1 MKHIKEYKEFLNE
14 STIEDFIKDIKNH
27 DDILSS
33 GAYEKD
39 GEIVVYLDGSDPD
52 AEEKAINKLV
62 RTKYKDKLK
71 KVNDGSEDSITF
83 KVLKESTTIKNEDI
97 NEATE
102 QFKAVDIPKSAVAGI
117 ERMINTIGVNQAI
130 RDVLGFDNVY
140 QSTVSVNKNNII
152 ISITQKTRKGK

>member
-1 MKHIKEYKEFLNE
+1 MKHIKLFEEHVNE
-14 STIEDFIKDIKNH
+14 S
-27 DDILSS
+27 
-33 GAYEKD
+33 
-39 GEIVVYLDGSDPD
+39 
-52 AEEKAINKLV
+52 
-62 RTKYKDKLK
+62 
-71 KVNDGSEDSITF
+71 
-83 KVLKESTTIKNEDI
+83 I

>member
-1 MKHIKEYKEFLNE
+1 MKHIKLF
-14 STIEDFIKDIKNH
+14 
-27 DDILSS
+27 
-33 GAYEKD
+33 
-39 GEIVVYLDGSDPD
+39 
-52 AEEKAINKLV
+52 EEH
-62 RTKYKDKLK
+62 
-71 KVNDGSEDSITF
+71 VNNS
-83 KVLKESTTIKNEDI
+83 EDI